1 MELTYR
7 KLTEVEAAGALSE
20 IPEWSLEH
28 GMLTRLC
35 EFPTYKD
42 GLVFAMAVGYVA
54 DKLNHHPDLH
64 VGYGKVRVATVTH
77 DAGGLTAY
85 DFELARRVD
94 GLL

>member
-1 MELTYR
+1 MDLSYR
-7 KLTEVEAAGALSE
+7 KLTEVEVAAALADV
-20 IPEWSLEH
+20 PHWGLEQ
-28 GMLTRLC
+28 GMLTRLF

-42 GLVFAMAVGYVA
+42 GLVFGMAVGHLS
-54 DKLNHHPDLH
+54 DRLNHHPDLQI
-64 VGYGKVRVATVTH
+64 GYGKVRVATVTH